1 MRTFFA
7 LDSSKRKFAIIKAI
21 SISWN
26 RRLYSPG
33 DFSIEMA
40 ASEFS
45 KHMKFIYK
53 DGGRELGIIQ
63 KYQYKYTRDKGKTV
77 IISGNFMEALVN
89 NVPVLPFDFKRQID
103 DVSGYSLCY
112 KYSADGEVIGPPK
125 KYAKKILTE
134 NVYNLFSG
142 GDSFAKTTLRACI
155 AVSQLAMHE
164 YPKFLESL
172 GLNYAV
178 PPFDDFYRT
187 ELSQELLDKIFDENY
202 YTRPVDD
209 DTPDGGETLIDEYGR
224 TLFAVP
230 KGNTNYLGDILE
242 NWLNSCWITP
252 QDMEFSDSSSMT
264 DSSVIPPFRPY
275 YACAYNPKTCE
286 VTLGFSYKAN
296 VSAYE
301 FSEEAGNIMSYD
313 YSQDISSEPAGGIY
327 RSVYLEEAK
336 TDDTTTDTGGGTG
349 TDNTESTQSNT
360 GTNKNS
366 SSDTGKTK
374 STQSNTGTND
384 STSSG
389 TGNND
394 SSSADNGEQTEVKP
408 GSNYKCVESKALRD
422 KYLSI
427 ADLPLNP
434 LDSGKIVVECDYLGN
449 TFEDLITEN
458 DCIADCYEKKSNFE
472 NASTTVS
479 YNLVPVLPINVD
491 YTAYFNLGDFVKVEG
506 YYHRIVAISETIS
519 DGAESISLTLE
530 SEVKNM
536 FKNYYNSTHSY
547 FDGGITR

>member
-7 LDSSKRKFAIIKAI
+7 LDSSKKKFAIIKAI

-26 RRLYSPG
+26 RRLYSSG

-89 NVPVLPFDFKRQID
+89 NVPVIPFDFKRQID
-103 DVSGYSLCY
+103 DVSGYLLCY
-112 KYSADGEVIGPPK
+112 KYSETGEVIGPPK
-125 KYAKKILTE
+125 KYSKKILTE
-134 NVYNLFSG
+134 NIYNLFSG
-142 GDSFAKTTLRACI
+142 GDSFAASTVRACI

-178 PPFDDFYRT
+178 PPFDDFNKK
-187 ELSQELLDKIFDENY
+187 ELSEDLMNKIFDENY
-202 YTRPVDD
+202 YTRPADD

-230 KGNTNYLGDILE
+230 KGSTNYLGDILE

-275 YACAYNPKTCE
+275 YVCAYNPRICE
-286 VTLGFSYKAN
+286 VILGFSYKAN

-336 TDDTTTDTGGGTG
+336 SDDTTTDTEGGTD
-349 TDNTESTQSNT
+349 TDNTESAQADT
-360 GTNKNS
+360 GT
-366 SSDTGKTK
+366 
-374 STQSNTGTND
+374 
-384 STSSG
+384 
-389 TGNND
+389 ND

-458 DCIADCYEKKSNFE
+458 DCIAECYEKQSNFE

>member
-7 LDSSKRKFAIIKAI
+7 LDSNKKKFAIIKAI

-33 DFSIEMA
+33 DFSIEMS

-45 KHMKFIYK
+45 KNMKFIYK

-103 DVSGYSLCY
+103 DVSGYILSY
-112 KYSADGEVIGPPK
+112 KYSETGEVIGPPK
-125 KYAKKILTE
+125 KFAQKIRTE
-134 NVYNLFSG
+134 NIYNLFSG
-142 GDSFAKTTLRACI
+142 GSSFASTTIRACI

-164 YPKFLESL
+164 YPKFLKSL

-178 PPFDDFYRT
+178 PPFDNFYST
-187 ELSQELLDKIFDENY
+187 QLSEELMDKIFDENY
-202 YTRPVDD
+202 YTRPADD
-209 DTPDGGETLIDEYGR
+209 DTPDGGEILIDEYGR

-230 KGNTNYLGDILE
+230 KGSTNYLGDILE

-252 QDMEFSDSSSMT
+252 QDMEFTDSSSMT
-264 DSSVIPPFRPY
+264 DSSVIPPFKPY
-275 YACAYNPKTCE
+275 YACVYSPKTCE
-286 VTLGFSYKAN
+286 VTFGFVYTAN

-336 TDDTTTDTGGGTG
+336 KDDTTTDTAGGTDTG
-349 TDNTESTQSNT
+349 NTESTQA
-360 GTNKNS
+360 
-366 SSDTGKTK
+366 D
-374 STQSNTGTND
+374 TGTND
-384 STSSG
+384 SSSSN
-389 TGNND
+389 TGSSD

-434 LDSGKIVVECDYLGN
+434 LDSGKIVVECNYLGN

-472 NASTTVS
+472 NTSTTVN